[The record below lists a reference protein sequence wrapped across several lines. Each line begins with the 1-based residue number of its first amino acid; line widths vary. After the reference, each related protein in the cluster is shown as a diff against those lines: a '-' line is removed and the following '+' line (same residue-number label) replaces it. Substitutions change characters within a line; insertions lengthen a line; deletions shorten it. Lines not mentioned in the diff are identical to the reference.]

1 MRHLAIAAIAVL
13 ASCGNETGP
22 KSAEA
27 PPPATSQGTPTDAAA
42 GFSGVGKDR
51 AGGELN
57 HDDPSLY
64 VDARLERDQIIG
76 TWSFDR
82 TCASSDGMQINADG
96 TAGFDEWGTGTWT
109 INGEGKLVMTLQ
121 RREPGVDKPSGEP
134 VTLVL
139 TAADPPTDQLL
150 GNIAAA
156 GPDLPARGVN
166 ARRCPP
172 Q

>member
-1 MRHLAIAAIAVL
+1 MRQLAIAAMLVL
-13 ASCGNETGP
+13 ASCSNETGP
-22 KSAEA
+22 KSDDAA
-27 PPPATSQGTPTDAAA
+27 QASSQGTPEDAAA

-51 AGGELN
+51 AGGELD
-57 HDDPSLY
+57 HDDPALY
-64 VDARLERDQIIG
+64 VDAKLTREQILG

-96 TAGFDEWGTGTWT
+96 TAGYDEWGTGTWA
-109 INGEGKLVMTLQ
+109 INDQGQLVMTLKRQ
-121 RREPGVDKPSGEP
+121 EPGTDAPAGDP

-139 TAADPPTDQLL
+139 TAADPPTDELF

-156 GPDLPARGVN
+156 GPDLPGRAVS
-166 ARRCPP
+166 AKRCPA

>member
-1 MRHLAIAAIAVL
+1 MRHLAIAAIAAL
-13 ASCGNETGP
+13 AACSP
-22 KSAEA
+22 KSDAPQAAATPHGTAE
-27 PPPATSQGTPTDAAA
+27 DAAA

-64 VDARLERDQIIG
+64 VDAKLTREQIIG

-96 TAGFDEWGTGTWT
+96 TAGFDEWGIGTWT
-109 INGEGKLVMTLQ
+109 INAEGKLVMTL
-121 RREPGVDKPSGEP
+121 RRQEPGTDAPTGEP

-150 GNIAAA
+150 GNIADA
-156 GPDLPARGVN
+156 GPGLPGRGVN
-166 ARRCPP
+166 AKRCPP
-172 Q
+172 PQ

>member
-1 MRHLAIAAIAVL
+1 LRHLAIAAIAVL
-13 ASCGNETGP
+13 AACSNETGP
-22 KSAEA
+22 KSDDA
-27 PPPATSQGTPTDAAA
+27 PPDTSQGAPEDAAA

-51 AGGELN
+51 AGGELD

-64 VDARLERDQIIG
+64 VDAKLTRDQILG

-82 TCASSDGMQINADG
+82 TCASGDGMQINPDG
-96 TAGFDEWGTGTWT
+96 TAGYDEWGTGTWA
-109 INGEGKLVMTLQ
+109 INDEGKLVLTLKRQ
-121 RREPGVDKPSGEP
+121 EPGADAPSGEP

-150 GNIAAA
+150 GNIASA
-156 GPDLPARGVN
+156 GPDLPGRAVN
-166 ARRCPP
+166 ARRCPA

>member
-1 MRHLAIAAIAVL
+1 MRHLVIAAIL
-13 ASCGNETGP
+13 ALAACDAKSGP
-22 KSAEA
+22 ENDDPAPSAE
-27 PPPATSQGTPTDAAA
+27 SQTMPEDAAA

-51 AGGELN
+51 AGGELD

-82 TCASSDGMQINADG
+82 TCASGDGMQIKADG
-96 TAGFDEWGTGTWT
+96 TAGFDEWGTGTWA
-109 INGEGKLVMTLQ
+109 INAEGQLVMTL
-121 RREPGVDKPSGEP
+121 RRQEPGADTPSGET

-150 GNIAAA
+150 GNIASA
-156 GPDLPARGVN
+156 GPDLPGRSVN
-166 ARRCPP
+166 ARRCPS